1 MAVRHSTLYLGI
13 TGVLLSLLVVLAV
26 HAHYGAKA
34 AGPALAGTARLV
46 GALELTDL
54 CLFTEASYTRHLA
67 MADLTT
73 PFQDSPFTFE
83 HFPTGALVGPPEQI
97 VRTHGQ
103 RH

>member
-1 MAVRHSTLYLGI
+1 MAARHSSTYLAV
-13 TGVLLSLLVVLAV
+13 TGVLLFLLATLAV
-26 HAHYGAKA
+26 HARYGAKA
-34 AGPALAGTARLV
+34 AGPALDGMARLV
-46 GALELTDL
+46 GSLELTDL

-73 PFQDSPFTFE
+73 PFQDSPFAFE

-97 VRTHGQ
+97 VRNHGQ

>member
-1 MAVRHSTLYLGI
+1 MAPRHSSTYLAV

-26 HAHYGAKA
+26 HAHYAAKA
-34 AGPALAGTARLV
+34 ARPALAGTAHLV
-46 GALELTDL
+46 GSLELTDL

-97 VRTHGQ
+97 ARNHGQ